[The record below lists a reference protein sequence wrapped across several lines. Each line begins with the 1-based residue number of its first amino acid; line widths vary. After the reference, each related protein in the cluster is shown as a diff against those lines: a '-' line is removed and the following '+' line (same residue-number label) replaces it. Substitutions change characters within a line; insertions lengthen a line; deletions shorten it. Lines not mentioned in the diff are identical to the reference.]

1 MAQKTLRSPTAGV
14 ISVVHKAAGAAIE
27 ADEEILVIE
36 CMKMEIPLPAV
47 VAGTIAQLNV
57 KVGDSVAEDQPLVV
71 IETP

>member
-14 ISVVHKAAGAAIE
+14 ISVVHKAAGDAID

-47 VAGTIAQLNV
+47 TAGTIAQLNV
-57 KVGDSVAEDQPLVV
+57 KVGDSVVEDQPLVV

>member
-14 ISVVHKAAGAAIE
+14 ISVVHKATGDAIE

-47 VAGTIAQLNV
+47 ASGTIAQLNV
-57 KVGDSVAEDQPLVV
+57 KVGDSVVEDQPLVV